1 MLISI
6 IIPYYKDEINIL
18 HSVNSAIKQSYKN
31 IEIIIIDDENSVIS
45 KKILLSIKKKSKKIK
60 VILLKKNV
68 GVSQARNLG
77 ISRASGRLI
86 AFLDSDDIWKR
97 DKLTM
102 QVDFMNKNKIDLCY
116 TNYYAFSGKKIIY
129 KVKIK
134 KSFDYNQL
142 LNECPISCSSVLLKK
157 NILNENKFRNLK
169 TKEDYELWLRIAK
182 KNFNSRLIVGTGKYK
197 SMSECAKAIRLS
209 GAEIV
214 TVAVRRVNISDKKK
228 PLLMDY
234 IDPKKITYLPN
245 TAGCFNSEEALRTL
259 RLAREIGGWKLVK
272 LEVLG
277 DKKNLFP
284 DMIETLKST
293 EVLTKEGF
301 KVMVYCNDDPLM
313 AKRLENVGACA
324 IMPLAAPIGSGL
336 GIQNATN
343 IKIIR
348 SQTKLPVIIDAGLGQ
363 ASDATIAM
371 ELGCD
376 GVLANTAIAKAKK
389 PFHMALAFK
398 NGVIAGRQSFLA
410 GRIEKS
416 LYGSASSPKAGII

>member
-157 NILNENKFRNLK
+157 NILDKNKFKDLK
-169 TKEDYELWLRIAK
+169 TKEDYELWLRIVK
-182 KNFNSRLIVGTGKYK
+182 KKYK
-197 SMSECAKAIRLS
+197 LGGINKFLTGYRVRDNSLSSNHLNKLVNAFKIYNKYNNFSIIKSILYVIRLYNN
-209 GAEIV
+209 AFI
-214 TVAVRRVNISDKKK
+214 KK
-228 PLLMDY
+228 
-234 IDPKKITYLPN
+234 YL
-245 TAGCFNSEEALRTL
+245 
-259 RLAREIGGWKLVK
+259 
-272 LEVLG
+272 
-277 DKKNLFP
+277 
-284 DMIETLKST
+284 
-293 EVLTKEGF
+293 
-301 KVMVYCNDDPLM
+301 
-313 AKRLENVGACA
+313 
-324 IMPLAAPIGSGL
+324 
-336 GIQNATN
+336 
-343 IKIIR
+343 
-348 SQTKLPVIIDAGLGQ
+348 
-363 ASDATIAM
+363 
-371 ELGCD
+371 
-376 GVLANTAIAKAKK
+376 
-389 PFHMALAFK
+389 
-398 NGVIAGRQSFLA
+398 
-410 GRIEKS
+410 
-416 LYGSASSPKAGII
+416 

>member
-157 NILNENKFRNLK
+157 NILNKNKFKDLK
-169 TKEDYELWLRIAK
+169 TKEDYELWLRIVK
-182 KNFNSRLIVGTGKYK
+182 KKYK
-197 SMSECAKAIRLS
+197 LGGINKFLTGYRVRDNSLSSNHLNKLVNAFKIYNKYNNFSIIKSILYVIRLYNN
-209 GAEIV
+209 AFI
-214 TVAVRRVNISDKKK
+214 KK
-228 PLLMDY
+228 
-234 IDPKKITYLPN
+234 YL
-245 TAGCFNSEEALRTL
+245 
-259 RLAREIGGWKLVK
+259 
-272 LEVLG
+272 
-277 DKKNLFP
+277 
-284 DMIETLKST
+284 
-293 EVLTKEGF
+293 
-301 KVMVYCNDDPLM
+301 
-313 AKRLENVGACA
+313 
-324 IMPLAAPIGSGL
+324 
-336 GIQNATN
+336 
-343 IKIIR
+343 
-348 SQTKLPVIIDAGLGQ
+348 
-363 ASDATIAM
+363 
-371 ELGCD
+371 
-376 GVLANTAIAKAKK
+376 
-389 PFHMALAFK
+389 
-398 NGVIAGRQSFLA
+398 
-410 GRIEKS
+410 
-416 LYGSASSPKAGII
+416 